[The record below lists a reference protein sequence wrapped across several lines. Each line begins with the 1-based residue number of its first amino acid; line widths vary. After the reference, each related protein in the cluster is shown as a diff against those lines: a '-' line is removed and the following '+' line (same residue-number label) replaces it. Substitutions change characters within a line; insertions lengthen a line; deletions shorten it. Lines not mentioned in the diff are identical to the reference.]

1 MNLISSEKNE
11 KNEVELKV
19 EVTPEELEAAVN
31 KAYLKNRNRIGV
43 PGFRKGK
50 APRKIIEK
58 MYGVAIF
65 MNDALDSLLPD
76 VLRFAMK
83 DTDLDIVGYP
93 KISDI
98 SMKDSDTRAE
108 ITLIAALRP
117 EVKLGKYKGLAAEKP
132 SIDVPDSEI
141 NAEIES
147 MRQRNARMETA
158 DRAAVNGDIA
168 VINFEGFKD
177 GVAFEG
183 GKGEN
188 YDLELGSGSFIPGF
202 EEQVEGM
209 KPGDERDIELSFPE
223 NYGKEDLAGK
233 AVVFKVKLNE
243 VKEKQLPELDDEFAK
258 DVSEYDTLAEYK
270 ASIKEKIA
278 EKRKADVEETFE
290 SILMDQV
297 TDSMEVVIPEA
308 MIEEQM
314 ERSMDTFTR
323 QISAYGMKPEQ
334 YMQML
339 GITPDI
345 FKEKMRGTAE
355 KQVKSALALTK
366 IAQLEN
372 IEISEEEIE
381 EEYKAAADLHKIELD
396 KIKSEVS
403 KNDVIHD
410 LKLRKAVKIVIDSAK
425 IVASS
430 KEAAP
435 KAKEAKTKEAG
446 SKESKTKETKNK
458 KETKK

>member
-1 MNLISSEKNE
+1 
-11 KNEVELKV
+11 
-19 EVTPEELEAAVN
+19 
-31 KAYLKNRNRIGV
+31 
-43 PGFRKGK
+43 
-50 APRKIIEK
+50 
-58 MYGVAIF
+58 

-76 VLRFAMK
+76 VLRFAIK

-98 SMKDSDTRAE
+98 SMKDNDTRAE

-117 EVKLGKYKGLAAEKP
+117 EVAIGKYKGLSAEKP
-132 SIDVPDSEI
+132 SIEVPDSEI
-141 NAEIES
+141 DAEIES

-158 DRAAVNGDIA
+158 DRAAKKGDIA
-168 VINFEGFKD
+168 VIDFEGFKD
-177 GVAFEG
+177 GVAFDG

-233 AVVFKVKLNE
+233 AVLFKVKLIE

-258 DVSEYDTLAEYK
+258 DVSEFDTLAEYK

-290 SILMDQV
+290 AVLMEQI
-297 TDSMEVVIPEA
+297 TESMEVAIPEA

-314 ERSMDTFTR
+314 ERSMETFSR
-323 QISAYGMKPEQ
+323 QISSYGMKPEQ

-339 GITPDI
+339 GITPEV
-345 FKEKMRGTAE
+345 FKEKMRGSAE

-372 IEISEEEIE
+372 IEISDDEIE
-381 EEYKAAADLHKIELD
+381 EEYNAAADLHKIELD
-396 KIKSEVS
+396 KIKNEVS

-410 LKLRKAVKIVIDSAK
+410 LKLRKAIKVVIDSAK
-425 IVASS
+425 IVAA
-430 KEAAP
+430 KAAP
-435 KAKEAKTKEAG
+435 KAKEAKASKPEP
-446 SKESKTKETKNK
+446 KESKAKETKTK
-458 KETKK
+458 KETK

>member
-1 MNLISSEKNE
+1 MNLISSEKTE
-11 KNEVELKV
+11 KNEIEIKV
-19 EVTPEELEAAVN
+19 EVTPEELETAIN
-31 KAYLKNRNRIGV
+31 KAYLKSRNRINV

-65 MNDALDSLLPD
+65 INDALDTLLPD
-76 VLRFAMK
+76 VLRFTIK
-83 DTDLDIVGYP
+83 DNDFDIVGYP

-98 SMKDSDTRAE
+98 DLKDDNKRAE

-117 EVKLGKYKGLAAEKP
+117 EVKIGKYKGLTAEKA
-132 SIDVPDSEI
+132 SVEILDSEI
-141 NAEIES
+141 DAEIES
-147 MRQRNARMETA
+147 MRQRNARMESA
-158 DRAAVNGDIA
+158 DRAAKNGDIA
-168 VINFEGFKD
+168 VIDFEGFKD

-202 EEQVEGM
+202 EEKVEGM
-209 KPGDERDIELSFPE
+209 KPGDEKDIDLVFPE

-258 DVSEYDTLAEYK
+258 DVSEYDTLDEYK
-270 ASIKEKIA
+270 KSIREKIA
-278 EKRKADVEETFE
+278 QRREADVNETFE
-290 SILMDQV
+290 TILMEQV

-323 QISAYGMKPEQ
+323 QISAYGMQPEQ
-334 YMQML
+334 YMKML
-339 GITPDI
+339 GITPET
-345 FKEKMRGTAE
+345 FKEKMRGSAE
-355 KQVKSALALTK
+355 KQVKTALALTK
-366 IAQLEN
+366 IAELEN
-372 IEISEEEIE
+372 IEITDDEIE
-381 EEYKAAADLHKIELD
+381 EEYKAAAQQHKVELE
-396 KIKSEVS
+396 KIKSEVI

-425 IVASS
+425 AE
-430 KEAAP
+430 KPKAP
-435 KAKEAKTKEAG
+435 AKTAKTTKAKETKTPK
-446 SKESKTKETKNK
+446 
-458 KETKK
+458 